1 MFRHPAWVA
10 TVMAHQLPELN
21 PSQREVFTILMC
33 QPVVQFTETY
43 DVNTYVDTDDPK
55 SEAKS
60 TVCKKF
66 TCISE
71 ARQVER
77 DARPDRVGDLQPP
90 AEAEGGQVIVVVN
103 LHFLLDAD
111 LVAGKDAYHA
121 IIIIL

>member
-1 MFRHPAWVA
+1 
-10 TVMAHQLPELN
+10 
-21 PSQREVFTILMC
+21 MC

-43 DVNTYVDTDDPK
+43 DVNTYADTDDPK
-55 SEAKS
+55 QVAKS
-60 TVCKKF
+60 TYKKF

-71 ARQVER
+71 TRQVER

-90 AEAEGGQVIVVVN
+90 TEAEGRQVISVN
-103 LHFLLDAD
+103 LLLFLLDAD